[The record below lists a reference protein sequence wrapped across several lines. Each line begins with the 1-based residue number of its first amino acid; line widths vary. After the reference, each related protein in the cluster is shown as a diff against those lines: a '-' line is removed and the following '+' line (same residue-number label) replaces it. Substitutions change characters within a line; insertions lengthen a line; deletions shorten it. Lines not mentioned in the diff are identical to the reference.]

1 MRKEKMM
8 DKVIFWDFHG
18 TLAYND
24 WMFSKALLKVLQ
36 RFEADTVINLNDF
49 KNKPMVGFPWQD
61 PEKEYLH
68 LTKGDAWWKHAEK
81 IFENCYRGLN
91 LSEEM
96 AANLAKMVREELI
109 RVDEFILYE
118 DSVEML
124 KYFKDKGYSN
134 VILSNHIPELPAI
147 VEELGLSEYIL
158 DCISSAN
165 IGYEKPNPKLF
176 HYALEKYSHPNEVWM
191 VGDSI
196 TADVKGAESAGI
208 KGILVR
214 SDYKAGVGRSAKD
227 LRGLK
232 EIIIRGGSLIES
244 L

>member
-1 MRKEKMM
+1 M
-8 DKVIFWDFHG
+8 DKIIFWDFHG

-36 RFEADTVINLNDF
+36 RFETDAVIKIDDF
-49 KNKPMVGFPWQD
+49 KNRPMIGFPWQK

-68 LTKGDAWWKHAEK
+68 LTKGDAWWKNAEE
-81 IFENCYRGLN
+81 IFAHCYKELN
-91 LSEEM
+91 ISDDM
-96 AANLAKMVREELI
+96 ASSLAKRVREELI
-109 RVDEFILYE
+109 KVDEFILYE
-118 DSVEML
+118 DTIEIL
-124 KYFKDKGYSN
+124 KYFMDKGYSN
-134 VILSNHIPELPAI
+134 VILSNHIPELPTI

-176 HYALEKYSHPNEVWM
+176 YYALEKYRYPNEVWM

-196 TADVKGAESAGI
+196 VADVRGAESVGI

-214 SDYKAGVGRSAKD
+214 SDFEYGIKYYAQG
-227 LRGLK
+227 LRELK
-232 EIIIRGGSLIES
+232 EIICIA
-244 L
+244 